1 MGEGMKV
8 LRLYILPL
16 CLLLASIFLLA
27 KGIKIKKDSQTVWK
41 GIVNSLVQQQ
51 INATIAPDDAK
62 MISIRKIVVA
72 TAGQYDIPVTVALR
86 GPTMSIKPDITQI
99 KPGEVLDQESNIYGF
114 INTLSALPYRMQ
126 YESFCIGTGCGP
138 EGFTLSV
145 TVKGV

>member
-1 MGEGMKV
+1 MKV

-27 KGIKIKKDSQTVWK
+27 RGIKIKKDSQTVWK

-51 INATIAPDDAK
+51 INATIAPDAAK

-72 TAGQYDIPVTVALR
+72 TADQYGIPVAVTLNGA
-86 GPTMSIKPDITQI
+86 TMHIKPDITQI
-99 KPGEVLDQESNIYGF
+99 KPEQVLGQESKMYGF
-114 INTLSALPYRMQ
+114 INTLSAFPYRMQ
-126 YESFCIGTGCGP
+126 YDSFCIGSGCGP